1 MPSTQT
7 TIFPCELFHAAP
19 GPGLLG
25 LSAALGRKDPTSW
38 IDALPPQEL
47 SSVDP
52 EVAFK
57 VLNRFISAEL
67 KYESFDSAEPT
78 ALERLEV
85 EVINWC
91 VSIHL
96 GIVSL
101 CLEDQSASYSGF
113 TPQDSRLRESCQ
125 QDRAAS

>member
-1 MPSTQT
+1 MSSLPSTVPSTVPPPARAYTQQAFSYPQAYAQYSNQQYSPVNYST
-7 TIFPCELFHAAP
+7 RPQ
-19 GPGLLG
+19 GLAYSGFQLPF
-25 LSAALGRKDPTSW
+25 GRKDPTSW

-85 EVINWC
+85 EVINC
-91 VSIHL
+91 VFP
-96 GIVSL
+96 
-101 CLEDQSASYSGF
+101 Y
-113 TPQDSRLRESCQ
+113 T
-125 QDRAAS
+125 